1 MTHETK
7 IQGFWLGREG
17 NGYVVEFLVDG
28 VSFEV
33 WKSTRWTDE
42 QVAKATTARPGAV
55 KGRYDETKWMPATS
69 SATTYIS
76 YTDWL
81 DTDVNLRV
89 VWLSQL
95 INILMES
102 EHKWV
107 NAPKVGDWRLDGIEF
122 NIQG

>member
-1 MTHETK
+1 M
-7 IQGFWLGREG
+7 GREG
-17 NGYVVEFLVDG
+17 SGYVVEFLVDG

-42 QVAKATTARPGAV
+42 QVAKATSARPEAV
-55 KGRYDETKWMPATS
+55 KGRYDETKWMPASS

-95 INILMES
+95 IGILMES

-107 NAPKVGDWRLDGIEF
+107 NASKVGNWRLDGIEF
-122 NIQG
+122 DIQG